1 MRNSMNRREM
11 AALGLASLS
20 TTALSPALAQ
30 SRYPE
35 RPIRLMVPFSAGG
48 VVDAVARQ
56 WAERVKPHLGTIVIE
71 NQGGGGGTT
80 ATGEVARAQPDGY
93 TALLANTSV
102 MVLNPAIMPRVPYDP
117 IKDFAP
123 VAILAISA
131 SGIMVHPSVPA
142 KTLKEFVTYAK
153 ANASKL
159 SYGSAGA
166 GTMTQLAGE
175 LFKLKIGAPDIT
187 HVHYRG
193 AGPSIADLV
202 AGQIPMATINLTGQT
217 VELHRSGKIRILA
230 VTSPERLKGVPEIP
244 TAIEE
249 GMPGMVAQLFMGLF
263 LPART
268 PRAIVDQVYEAT
280 QKTMNDPAMQKALVD
295 QGLEPITNSSPEKVR
310 AFIEEEVARWTPVVK
325 AAGLTT
331 Q

>member
-1 MRNSMNRREM
+1 MNRREM
-11 AALGLASLS
+11 VALGLASLS

-35 RPIRLMVPFSAGG
+35 RPIRLLVPFSAGG

-71 NQGGGGGTT
+71 NQGGAGGTI

-117 IKDFAP
+117 VKDFAP
-123 VAILAISA
+123 VSILAISA
-131 SGIMVHPSVPA
+131 SGIMIHPSVPA
-142 KTLKEFVTYAK
+142 KTLQEFVAYAK

-175 LFKLKIGAPDIT
+175 LFKQMIGAPEIT
-187 HVHYRG
+187 HVPYRG

-230 VTSPERLKGVPEIP
+230 VTAPERLKGVPEIP

-295 QGLEPITNSSPEKVR
+295 QGLEPITNSSPDKVR
-310 AFIEEEVARWTPVVK
+310 TFIEEEVARWTPVVK
-325 AAGLTT
+325 AAGLKAG
-331 Q
+331 